1 MTLVR
6 FNVILGS
13 GVLLS
18 KIVRRIQR
26 NYDNVSVSYSVEL
39 GLQTKRYYDGSRLM
53 ALLSPLE
60 VSYESGK
67 SLDTNARDKQS
78 KDHTYGA

>member
-1 MTLVR
+1 MTPVR
-6 FNVILGS
+6 FNVTLGN

-18 KIVRRIQR
+18 KIVRRIRR

-60 VSYESGK
+60 VSYESGR
-67 SLDTNARDKQS
+67 SLDTDARDKERE
-78 KDHTYGA
+78 DHT